1 METRLK
7 EQLHFL
13 KQLVD
18 ISSTTKD
25 PVGVNQVQS
34 VLTKKLQSLGFT
46 TELVSNKFKT
56 TGDALV
62 AHYQGQ
68 TDECITLVGH
78 ADTVGRHTKTFH
90 FHMDSNTDLATG
102 PGIADDKGGLVV
114 ALCALEAFLKDHPNP
129 RYSIMF
135 VSSPNEEEGSIGF
148 HELFRSIG
156 KKTKYALGM
165 EPALQ
170 NGSIINSRN
179 GNRWFKVTLEG
190 IASHAGRFGE
200 AHLNAAHEL
209 ALKIG
214 KIHLLNNEAEKVRVN
229 VGSFSGG
236 NGTYNTICERAE
248 ALIDMRFPCFI
259 KRDQASHDLLEI
271 LMDHQLQCPKTGA
284 KAKMSYTIEDDCP
297 PLNYNPDHQ
306 ELIESYLRLVNL
318 KESKPI
324 SAAHSGG
331 ASDINY
337 FSTPKNFVM
346 DGLGP
351 IGGRLHTRQ
360 EYLVMSSIGTRT
372 FALNQFLTH
381 INFNIQE
388 QAFFKHIE
396 TSLEEIP
403 NELLA

>member
-25 PVGVNQVQS
+25 PIGVNRVQS
-34 VLTKKLQSLGFT
+34 VLTKKLQSLGFST
-46 TELVSNKFKT
+46 KLIPNKTKQ

-68 TDECITLVGH
+68 TNQCITLVGH
-78 ADTVGRHTKTFH
+78 ADTVGRHTKDFN
-90 FHMDSNTDLATG
+90 FHMDSIKDKATG

-114 ALCALEAFLKDHPNP
+114 AMNALETFLQEHPNP
-129 RYSIMF
+129 RYSIVF

-170 NGSIINSRN
+170 DGSIINSRN
-179 GNRWFKVTLEG
+179 GNRWFRVTLEG

-214 KIHLLNNEAEKVRVN
+214 RIHELNDEAEKIRVN
-229 VGSFSGG
+229 IGSFNGG
-236 NGTYNTICERAE
+236 NGTFNTICDRAE

-259 KRDQASHDLLEI
+259 KRDQTSHDLLEI
-271 LMDHQLQCPKTGA
+271 LMDHQLSCPKTGA
-284 KAKMSYTIEDDCP
+284 QVKLNYQIEDDCP
-297 PLNYNPDHQ
+297 PLNYNPNHQ
-306 ELIESYLRLVNL
+306 ELIEGYLQFVNFL
-318 KESKPI
+318 EPKPI

-337 FSTPKNFVM
+337 FSTPENFVM

-360 EYLVMSSIGTRT
+360 EYLIMSTLETRAM
-372 FALNQFLTH
+372 ALNQFLTH

-388 QAFFKHIE
+388 QAFFKHIG
-396 TSLEEIP
+396 TSQEVVG
-403 NELLA
+403 ELFA